1 MHSEEPRW
9 VLVWSCKS
17 SAAAGA
23 PKDTFAA
30 NGVLGQRVIVTPS
43 TDLVIV
49 HLGLNFDIGFDAAYG
64 EELYTDIASNFPKS
78 NVPLTTP
85 DMLAMTV

>member
-1 MHSEEPRW
+1 MRTD
-9 VLVWSCKS
+9 VVMQKF
-17 SAAAGA
+17 AAAGA
-23 PKDTFAA
+23 PRDTFTV

-64 EELYTDIASNFPKS
+64 EEFYTDIANNFPKS
-78 NVPLTTP
+78 DVPLTTP